1 MGKVGRAAEVAIRGQ
16 DIVTGASDV
25 VEGLNRVANGD
36 SGGWWQA
43 LGGTLQAGSAI
54 GMPRIF
60 KCFAA
65 GTPVHLDGEVKQ
77 IESVRVGDRVSECV
91 KDPQGTGLVK
101 ARSREHRSESDDS
114 GEEGSGDDDPDPAI
128 SFVDPEV
135 WRLVTLV
142 VTGEDGETTTVRWL
156 RPVGWVEAS
165 RAVVGS
171 VVRLEVGELGIDGVA
186 MVKSIEP
193 CPVIAAGNGPLVTC
207 TFETTGQEVWAV
219 EVEGEARAIR
229 CTGGHLFYSMDRQR
243 FVAAA
248 ELVDAELVWT
258 VFGSRRIEKVAATGE
273 RTTVYNFE
281 VSGVHR
287 YLVGQVGVLVHNAGA
302 CGITNRGGKFADL
315 NRSKLSNEV
324 GHHMPQNRFNQ
335 SIGRSRADGPAMG
348 MTRADHELTRT
359 FSGRGRQSMVTDTG
373 RNARQRMA
381 TDIKNIREL
390 FGHKYDQ
397 GIREMLEY
405 ARTLPELMRVSRPR

>member
-1 MGKVGRAAEVAIRGQ
+1 M
-16 DIVTGASDV
+16 
-25 VEGLNRVANGD
+25 
-36 SGGWWQA
+36 
-43 LGGTLQAGSAI
+43 
-54 GMPRIF
+54 
-60 KCFAA
+60 
-65 GTPVHLDGEVKQ
+65 HLDGEVKQ

-302 CGITNRGGKFADL
+302 CPRPDPARPHYKGGLHEGKPVKDHVQARALGGSNRPGNIDVKPWEANARKGA
-315 NRSKLSNEV
+315 REGQV
-324 GHHMPQNRFNQ
+324 A
-335 SIGRSRADGPAMG
+335 RADRYYVERGL
-348 MTRADHELTRT
+348 TAD
-359 FSGRGRQSMVTDTG
+359 Q
-373 RNARQRMA
+373 ARQVMEAERRWLR
-381 TDIKNIREL
+381 TDVHARPIDSDIL
-390 FGHKYDQ
+390 DS
-397 GIREMLEY
+397 LEW
-405 ARTLPELMRVSRPR
+405 R